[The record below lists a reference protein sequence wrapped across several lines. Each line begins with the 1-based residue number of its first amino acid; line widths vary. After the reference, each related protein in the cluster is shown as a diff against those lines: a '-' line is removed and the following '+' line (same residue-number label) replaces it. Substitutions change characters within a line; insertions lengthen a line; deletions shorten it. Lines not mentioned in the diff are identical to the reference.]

1 MLCKI
6 QGVGKVGE
14 GEDWVVKAVLEGE
27 KLFLSINKE
36 IRLKYSNSENHR
48 NIFAVMVSVGSHNTS
63 SSPSSYL

>member
-1 MLCKI
+1 MLYKK
-6 QGVGKVGE
+6 QGVGKVWE
-14 GEDWVVKAVLEGE
+14 GKDGVVKAVLEGE

-36 IRLKYSNSENHR
+36 IRLKYSNSVNHR